1 MIRLLGSLKSGVKP
15 PHSKER
21 LKSLECAGL
30 AALWSAATLSLT
42 AEYSSPNGSSYPRAQ
57 QFIAGEGGERFAIRR
72 TFFIKLSYLLRRSL
86 ELSGAERGPQ
96 PSISAGVPYS
106 LGWKIYEGRE

>member
-1 MIRLLGSLKSGVKP
+1 MLRTRVLDIWGAWFHMIRLLGSLKSGVKP

-42 AEYSSPNGSSYPRAQ
+42 AEYSSPNWSSYPRAQ

-86 ELSGAERGPQ
+86 ELSGAASP
-96 PSISAGVPYS
+96 GVQN
-106 LGWKIYEGRE
+106 L